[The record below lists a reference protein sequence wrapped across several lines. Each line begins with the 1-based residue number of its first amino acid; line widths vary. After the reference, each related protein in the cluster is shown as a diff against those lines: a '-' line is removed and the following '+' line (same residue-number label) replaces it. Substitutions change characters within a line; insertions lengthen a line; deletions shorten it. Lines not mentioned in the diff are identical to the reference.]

1 TYREVEL
8 IKFTIDELIEKIK
21 LIILW

>member
-1 TYREVEL
+1 TYREIEL